1 MARIFWIIVMHGFM
15 VFDGQE
21 LAEHLTKATGISASE
36 KEDAHQNQHI

>member
-1 MARIFWIIVMHGFM
+1 M

-21 LAEHLTKATGISASE
+21 LAEHLTKDTDISASE